1 MPRGVIAVPQIY
13 SHSRLATFED
23 CPKRFEYRYVL
34 KISTDTEGIEAFV
47 GKRVHEVLER
57 LYKATDRGQVPS
69 LEKVIHRYHR
79 LFEEGFDADRVRIV
93 REGTPVEFYQQ
104 MGERCLTG
112 YYRRHYPFDG
122 DETLGI
128 EQRVTFSLDE
138 TREYRFQGIID
149 RIVRARDGAIEIHD
163 YKTGRRVPT
172 QKQLDEDRQ
181 LALYQ
186 IGLADRYPDQPMRL
200 VWHYL
205 QQDRKLTSTRTP
217 EQLRILSEDTMS
229 VVDRINTET
238 EFKPR
243 RSALC
248 DWCEYNDR
256 CPIYPKERLR
266 NGRVEASSSET
277 TSNPADPKLSSATPD
292 PITRQDGQLHLFAKK
307 PQADPGSRS

>member
-1 MPRGVIAVPQIY
+1 MPQIY

-34 KISTDTEGIEAFV
+34 KIPTDTEGIEAFV
-47 GKRVHEVLER
+47 GKRVHEILER
-57 LYKATDRGQVPS
+57 LYKAAQRGQVPS

-79 LFEEGFDADRVRIV
+79 LFEAGYDADRVRIV
-93 REGTPVEFYQQ
+93 REGTPVEFYRQS
-104 MGERCLTG
+104 GERCLTA

-128 EQRVTFSLDE
+128 EQRVTFALDE
-138 TREYRFQGIID
+138 KREYRFQGIID
-149 RIVRARDGAIEIHD
+149 RLVRARDGAIEIHD
-163 YKTGRRVPT
+163 YKTSRRAAT
-172 QKQLDEDRQ
+172 QKQVDADRQ

-186 IGLADRYPDQPMRL
+186 IGLAERFPDQPFRL

-205 QQDRKLTSTRTP
+205 QHDRQLSSTRTP
-217 EQLRILSEDTMS
+217 EQLHHLREDTMS
-229 VVDRINTET
+229 VVDRITSES

-256 CPIYPKERLR
+256 CPIYPKERLLKG
-266 NGRVEASSSET
+266 N
-277 TSNPADPKLSSATPD
+277 SAAP
-292 PITRQDGQLHLFAKK
+292 PLATRKAGQLRLFDKK
-307 PQADPGSRS
+307 PRAGPD

>member
-1 MPRGVIAVPQIY
+1 VPQIY

-34 KISTDTEGIEAFV
+34 KIPTRTEGIEALV

-57 LYKATDRGQVPS
+57 LYKAAEREQVPS
-69 LEKVIHRYHR
+69 LEKVIYRYHR
-79 LFEEGFDADRVRIV
+79 LFEESYDAERVRIV
-93 REGTPVEFYQQ
+93 REGTPVEFYRQT
-104 MGERCLTG
+104 GERCLTT

-128 EQRVTFSLDE
+128 EKRVTFALDE
-138 TREYRFQGIID
+138 KREYRFQGIID
-149 RIVRARDGAIEIHD
+149 RLVRARDGAIEVHD
-163 YKTGRRVPT
+163 YKTSRRAAT
-172 QKQLDEDRQ
+172 QKQVDEDRQ

-186 IGLADRYPDQPMRL
+186 IGLADRFSDQPMRL

-217 EQLRILSEDTMS
+217 EQLQYLREDTMS
-229 VVDRINTET
+229 VVDRIRTET

-243 RSALC
+243 RSGLC

-256 CPIYPKERLR
+256 CPIYPKDRLANR
-266 NGRVEASSSET
+266 ET
-277 TSNPADPKLSSATPD
+277 ATPD
-292 PITRQDGQLHLFAKK
+292 PVARPEGQLPLFSKTAR
-307 PQADPGSRS
+307 AEPG

>member
-1 MPRGVIAVPQIY
+1 LPQVY

-34 KISTDTEGIEAFV
+34 KIPTDSEGIEAFV

-57 LYKATDRGQVPS
+57 LYKAAERDQLPS
-69 LEKVIHRYHR
+69 LEKVINRYNQ
-79 LFEEGFDADRVRIV
+79 LFEAGYDANRVRIV
-93 REGTPVEFYQQ
+93 REGTPVDFYRQ
-104 MGERCLTG
+104 MGERCLTA
-112 YYRRHYPFDG
+112 YYRRHYPFDA

-128 EQRVTFSLDE
+128 EKRVTFALDE
-138 TREYRFQGIID
+138 KREYRFQGIID

-163 YKTGRRVPT
+163 YKTGKRVPT

-186 IGLADRYPDQPMRL
+186 IGLSDHYPDQPMRL

-205 QQDRKLTSTRTP
+205 QKDKKLVSTRTP
-217 EQLRILSEDTMS
+217 EQLQYLREDTMS
-229 VVDRINTET
+229 VVDRINTEFD
-238 EFKPR
+238 FKPR

-256 CPIYPKERLR
+256 CPIYPKDRLK
-266 NGRVEASSSET
+266 NGRAEAAPPEPQSVAVNS
-277 TSNPADPKLSSATPD
+277 PAADPIA
-292 PITRQDGQLHLFAKK
+292 RQEGQLHLFGKK
-307 PQADPGSRS
+307 PPVGPA

>member
-1 MPRGVIAVPQIY
+1 VPQIY

-34 KISTDTEGIEAFV
+34 KIPTDSEGIEAFV

-57 LYKATDRGQVPS
+57 LYKAAQRNQVPS
-69 LEKVIHRYHR
+69 LEKVIYRYNK
-79 LFEEGFDADRVRIV
+79 LFEESYDADRVRTV
-93 REGTPVEFYQQ
+93 REGTPLKFYIEV
-104 MGERCLTG
+104 GERCLTA

-122 DETLGI
+122 DETLGL
-128 EQRVTFSLDE
+128 EQRVTFALDE
-138 TREYRFQGIID
+138 KREYRFQGFID
-149 RIVRARDGAIEIHD
+149 RLVRARDGAIEIHD
-163 YKTGRRVPT
+163 YKTSRRAAT
-172 QKQLDEDRQ
+172 QKQVNEDRQ

-186 IGLADRYPDQPMRL
+186 IGLADRFPDQPMRL

-205 QQDRKLTSTRTP
+205 QHDRKLTSTRTP
-217 EQLRILSEDTMS
+217 EQLRYLSEDTMS
-229 VVDRINTET
+229 VVDRIRTET

-266 NGRVEASSSET
+266 NDRAEASSPEPDSLARSE
-277 TSNPADPKLSSATPD
+277 
-292 PITRQDGQLHLFAKK
+292 GQLRLFSTK
-307 PQADPGSRS
+307 PQVGPT

>member
-1 MPRGVIAVPQIY
+1 MTQIY

-34 KISTDTEGIEAFV
+34 KIPTDSEGIEAFV
-47 GKRVHEVLER
+47 GKRVHEILER
-57 LYKATDRGQVPS
+57 LYKAAQRDQVPA
-69 LEKVIHRYHR
+69 LEKVLFRYNQ
-79 LFEEGFDADRVRIV
+79 LFEENYDAQRVRVV
-93 REGTPVEFYQQ
+93 REGTPIEFYRQT
-104 MGERCLTG
+104 GERCITG

-128 EQRVTFSLDE
+128 EQRVTFSLDDK
-138 TREYRFQGIID
+138 REYRFLGIID
-149 RIVRARDGAIEIHD
+149 RLVRARDGAIEIHD
-163 YKTGRRVPT
+163 YKTSSRAAT
-172 QKQLDEDRQ
+172 QKQVDEDRQ

-186 IGLADRYPDQPMRL
+186 IGLSDRFPDRPIRL

-217 EQLRILSEDTMS
+217 EQLRYLSEDTMS
-229 VVDRINTET
+229 VVDRIRTET

-256 CPIYPKERLR
+256 CPIYPKERLANR
-266 NGRVEASSSET
+266 EAT
-277 TSNPADPKLSSATPD
+277 TPD
-292 PITRQDGQLHLFAKK
+292 PVVRGEEDTPISVVHTESDTPDPVVRGEGQLPLFNPKSLAG
-307 PQADPGSRS
+307 PR

>member
-34 KISTDTEGIEAFV
+34 KIPTDTEGIEAFV

-243 RSALC
+243 RSGLC

-266 NGRVEASSSET
+266 NGRAEASSSET
-277 TSNPADPKLSSATPD
+277 TSNPADPKRSSATPD

-307 PQADPGSRS
+307 PQADPG

>member
-1 MPRGVIAVPQIY
+1 MIAVPQIY

-34 KISTDTEGIEAFV
+34 KIPTDTEGIEAFV

-57 LYKATDRGQVPS
+57 LYKAADRDQVPS
-69 LEKVIHRYHR
+69 LEKVIYRYHR
-79 LFEEGFDADRVRIV
+79 LFEEGFEADRVRIV
-93 REGTPVEFYQQ
+93 REETPVEFYQQ

-138 TREYRFQGIID
+138 KREYRFQGIID

-248 DWCEYNDR
+248 DWCEYTDR

-266 NGRVEASSSET
+266 NRRAEASAPEP
-277 TSNPADPKLSSATPD
+277 TSNLADPKPSSADPD
-292 PITRQDGQLHLFAKK
+292 PITRQEGQLHLFTKK
-307 PQADPGSRS
+307 PQAGPS

>member
-57 LYKATDRGQVPS
+57 LYKAADRAQVPS

-104 MGERCLTG
+104 MGERCLTD

-266 NGRVEASSSET
+266 NGRAEASSSET
-277 TSNPADPKLSSATPD
+277 TSNLADPKLSSAAPD
-292 PITRQDGQLHLFAKK
+292 PITRQEGQLHLFAKK
-307 PQADPGSRS
+307 S

>member
-1 MPRGVIAVPQIY
+1 VPQVY

-34 KISTDTEGIEAFV
+34 KIPTRTEGIEAFV

-57 LYKATDRGQVPS
+57 LYKAAEREQVPS
-69 LEKVIHRYHR
+69 LEKVIYRYHR
-79 LFEEGFDADRVRIV
+79 LFEESYDAERVRIV
-93 REGTPVEFYQQ
+93 REETPVEFYRQT
-104 MGERCLTG
+104 GERCLTA

-128 EQRVTFSLDE
+128 EKRVTFALDE
-138 TREYRFQGIID
+138 KREYRFQGIID
-149 RIVRARDGAIEIHD
+149 RLVRARDGAIEVHD
-163 YKTGRRVPT
+163 YKTSRRAAT
-172 QKQLDEDRQ
+172 QKQVDQDRQ

-186 IGLADRYPDQPMRL
+186 IGLADRFPDQPMRL

-217 EQLRILSEDTMS
+217 EELQYLREDTMS
-229 VVDRINTET
+229 VVDRIRTET

-256 CPIYPKERLR
+256 CPIYPKERLA
-266 NGRVEASSSET
+266 NPET
-277 TSNPADPKLSSATPD
+277 AAPD
-292 PITRQDGQLHLFAKK
+292 PVARPEGQLPLFSKTAR
-307 PQADPGSRS
+307 AEPG

>member
-1 MPRGVIAVPQIY
+1 MPQIY

-34 KISTDTEGIEAFV
+34 KIPTDTEGIEAFV

-57 LYKATDRGQVPS
+57 LYKAVDREQVPS
-69 LEKVIHRYHR
+69 LEKVIYRYHQ
-79 LFEEGFDADRVRIV
+79 LFEEGYDASRVRIV
-93 REGTPVEFYQQ
+93 REGTPVEFYRQ
-104 MGERCLTG
+104 MGERCLTT

-128 EQRVTFSLDE
+128 EKRVTFSLDE
-138 TREYRFQGIID
+138 TSEYRFQGIID

-163 YKTGRRVPT
+163 YKTSGRAAT
-172 QKQLDEDRQ
+172 QKQVDADRQ

-217 EQLRILSEDTMS
+217 EQLHILSEDTMS

-243 RSALC
+243 RSGLC
-248 DWCEYNDR
+248 DWCEYNNR

-266 NGRVEASSSET
+266 NGGAEA
-277 TSNPADPKLSSATPD
+277 PSAAPD
-292 PITRQDGQLHLFAKK
+292 PAARQEGQLALFANKARTK
-307 PQADPGSRS
+307 SG

>member
-1 MPRGVIAVPQIY
+1 VPQIY
-13 SHSRLATFED
+13 SHSRIATFED

-57 LYKATDRGQVPS
+57 LYKAADRGHVPPI
-69 LEKVIHRYHR
+69 EKVVYRYHQ
-79 LFEEGFDADRVRIV
+79 LFEESYDADRVRIV
-93 REGTPVEFYQQ
+93 REGTPVEFYRQ
-104 MGERCLTG
+104 MGERCLTA
-112 YYRRHYPFDG
+112 YYRRYYPFDA

-128 EQRVTFSLDE
+128 EKRVTFALDE
-138 TREYRFQGIID
+138 KREYRFQGIID

-163 YKTGRRVPT
+163 YKTSGRAAT
-172 QKQLDEDRQ
+172 QGQVDKDRQ

-186 IGLADRYPDQPMRL
+186 IGLADHYPDQPMRL

-229 VVDRINTET
+229 AVDRINDET
-238 EFKPR
+238 EFKPKN
-243 RSALC
+243 SALC

-266 NGRVEASSSET
+266 NDRAEASSPEPS
-277 TSNPADPKLSSATPD
+277 SAIADPKISPATPD
-292 PITRQDGQLHLFAKK
+292 PITHQEGQLHLFAKK
-307 PQADPGSRS
+307 PPAGPS

>member
-1 MPRGVIAVPQIY
+1 VPKIY

-23 CPKRFEYRYVL
+23 CAKRFEYRYVL
-34 KISTDTEGIEAFV
+34 KIPSDTEGVEAFV

-57 LYKATDRGQVPS
+57 LYKAAERGNVPS
-69 LEKVIHRYHR
+69 LEKVIYRYNR
-79 LFEEGFDADRVRIV
+79 LFEESYNADLVRIV
-93 REGTPVEFYQQ
+93 REGTPLEFYQQ
-104 MGERCLTG
+104 LGEHCLTA

-128 EQRVTFSLDE
+128 EQRVTFALDE
-138 TREYRFQGIID
+138 KREYRFQGIID
-149 RIVRARDGAIEIHD
+149 RIVRARDGVIEIHD
-163 YKTGRRVPT
+163 YKTGKRVPT

-205 QQDRKLTSTRTP
+205 QKDRKLTSTRTP
-217 EQLRILSEDTMS
+217 EQLRYLSEDTMS
-229 VVDRINTET
+229 VVDRINDET
-238 EFKPR
+238 EFKPK

-256 CPIYPKERLR
+256 CPIYPKDRLPGDR
-266 NGRVEASSSET
+266 
-277 TSNPADPKLSSATPD
+277 SAAPPPEPD
-292 PITRQDGQLHLFAKK
+292 PVAKSEGQLHLFNAKPK
-307 PQADPGSRS
+307 AGPS